1 MTAGDPW
8 ADLILGSAAPAAIWA
23 SLLDRMKLLACK
35 ASSPVELHNLTKA
48 PDRLLSECAW
58 ELWAAYPTVAERT
71 SQALAQWWNGLPAG
85 TGRAVL
91 VLDALSLREL
101 APLLGGAEARG
112 IKPVQVT
119 VTGSEAPSD
128 TDQFAKAL
136 GVSSRASLKNN
147 AAHMGFALSAG
158 GVQTDV
164 LSLPFEDC
172 LGSVPNSQNVFL
184 WHTWLDDQMHLYH
197 RLPDQ
202 IYNAAATGLQ
212 SDGFWKFIDRLRQG
226 RRLVITSDHGY
237 AVAKLFSTEEDEP
250 VVQALREVFGASR
263 NKPDAQPWPHKF
275 MPPIV
280 MTANGHH
287 MVMGQRKWKVQG
299 GFPHADHGGL
309 TLLEVG
315 VPFVELGPI

>member
-1 MTAGDPW
+1 
-8 ADLILGSAAPAAIWA
+8 
-23 SLLDRMKLLACK
+23 
-35 ASSPVELHNLTKA
+35 LHNLTKS
-48 PDRLLSECAW
+48 PDRLISECAW
-58 ELWAAYPTVAERT
+58 ELWQGYPTAVIRT
-71 SQALAQWWNGLPAG
+71 SQALAEWWNGLPVG

-101 APLLGGAEARG
+101 APMLGGAEARG
-112 IKPVQVT
+112 IKPVQVK

-136 GVSSRASLKNN
+136 GVPSRGSLKNN
-147 AAHMGFALSAG
+147 AMPAGFVFSAS

-164 LSLPFEDC
+164 LNLPFEDC
-172 LGSVPNSQNVFL
+172 LGSVPSAQNLFL
-184 WHTWLDDQMHLYH
+184 WHTWLDDQMHVYH

-202 IYNAAATGLQ
+202 IYSMAAAGLQ
-212 SDGFWKFIDRLRQG
+212 GDGFWKFVDRLRQG
-226 RRLVITSDHGY
+226 RRLVVTSDHGY
-237 AVAKLFSTEEDEP
+237 AVAKLFSTEEKDEQ
-250 VVQALREVFGASR
+250 VVHALRDVFGASR
-263 NKPDAQPWPHKF
+263 NKADTQPWPHRF

-309 TLLEVG
+309 TLLEVA
-315 VPFVELGPI
+315 VPFIELPAI

>member
-1 MTAGDPW
+1 MTSDPW
-8 ADLILGSAAPAAIWA
+8 AGMILDSAEPVSTWA
-23 SLLDRMKLLACK
+23 TLLDRMKALASK

-48 PDRLLSECAW
+48 PDRLLAECAW
-58 ELWAAYPTVAERT
+58 ELWLAYPTAANRT
-71 SQALAQWWNGLPAG
+71 SQALIQWWNGLPTGA
-85 TGRAVL
+85 GRAVL

-112 IKPVQVT
+112 IKHVQVT

-136 GVSSRASLKNN
+136 GVPSRGSLKNN
-147 AAHMGFALSAG
+147 AGPGGFALSAG
-158 GVQTDV
+158 GVQSDV

-172 LGSVPNSQNVFL
+172 LVSVPNAQNVFL

-202 IYNAAATGLQ
+202 IYSTASMVLQ
-212 SDGFWKFIDRLRQG
+212 SDGFWKFVDRLRQG

-237 AVAKLFSTEEDEP
+237 AVAKLFSTEEKDER
-250 VVQALREVFGASR
+250 VVQALRDVFGASR
-263 NKPDAQPWPHKF
+263 NKPDSQPWPHKF

-309 TLLEVG
+309 TLLEVT
-315 VPFVELGPI
+315 VPFVELPAI